1 MYSNIK
7 ALHTKA
13 PEGIKRL
20 NRERDSDPTGYI
32 KYQEPLEAFTMFTQ
46 KDQMVKTSSFF
57 LQRLINTVCFLAQ
70 IYKIQI
76 RVCLKSPN
84 PPSRDNIWGEIPW
97 NSDDFDKRPNSGFG
111 LFSWIQTLHVIEFA

>member
-1 MYSNIK
+1 
-7 ALHTKA
+7 
-13 PEGIKRL
+13 
-20 NRERDSDPTGYI
+20 
-32 KYQEPLEAFTMFTQ
+32 MFTQ

-84 PPSRDNIWGEIPW
+84 PPSRDNIWGWEYLGIPMTL
-97 NSDDFDKRPNSGFG
+97 SLKRPNSGFVVSSSKKHLSG
-111 LFSWIQTLHVIEFA
+111 HTKGTPCH